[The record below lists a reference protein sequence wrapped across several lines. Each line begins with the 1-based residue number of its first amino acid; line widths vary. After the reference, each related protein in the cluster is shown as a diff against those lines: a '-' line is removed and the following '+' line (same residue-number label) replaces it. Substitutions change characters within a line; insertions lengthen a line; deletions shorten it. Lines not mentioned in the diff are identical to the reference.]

1 MSNRRD
7 MRTPSSSEQRPGA
20 DATAECRPG
29 VEGRPGFRHDFF
41 RPSPPTRNRI
51 RIGRGQRTCQERI
64 GRRNR
69 PPNLYRRLNH
79 RNSIDFFR
87 QLQGAFPFRIRQL
100 QTDNG
105 NEFSL
110 AFRLTVE
117 EAGIEYRYRYIR
129 PRRPQ
134 QNGKVERSHRVDHE
148 EFSSRQRLT
157 SYGQAESAL
166 RAWEQHYNVE
176 RFSMALQGQTPAE
189 KLAARLAA

>member
-1 MSNRRD
+1 
-7 MRTPSSSEQRPGA
+7 MRVG
-20 DATAECRPG
+20 
-29 VEGRPGFRHDFF
+29 
-41 RPSPPTRNRI
+41 
-51 RIGRGQRTCQERI
+51 GQRLFQYTALYDCTRY
-64 GRRNR
+64 RVLR
-69 PPNLYRRLNH
+69 LYRRLNH

-87 QLQGAFPFRIRQL
+87 QLQAAFPFRIRQL
-100 QTDNG
+100 QTDNR

-117 EAGIEYRYRYIR
+117 EAGIEYRYIR
-129 PRRPQ
+129 PRHPQ
-134 QNGKVERSHRVDHE
+134 QNGKVERSHRIDHE
-148 EFSSRQRLT
+148 EFWSRQRLT